1 MRNIFVIMK
10 KELKR
15 FFTDKRLLLTLLLP
29 GLIIFAVY
37 SVMGEVI
44 KSAVIPAEDR
54 VYKVL
59 AVNAPDGLGDKLK
72 TTGLNIELEEAT
84 DEAKTQVKDGVAD
97 IFLEYEED
105 FEEKLSALQKP
116 FVHIWYD
123 GTDTASLTAYQAVYS
138 RIYADSVNI
147 EVNYLVNA
155 DGGVYDLSTEAD
167 TSATFMTMIVP
178 LLLVIML
185 FTGAMAVAT
194 ESIAGE
200 KERGTIATLL
210 ITPVKRSYIALG
222 KIAALSLTA
231 LVSSASSFI
240 GIMASLPKLMSVSGE
255 AEMDFGIYGIATFAE
270 IFLIIVATVILFT
283 VLLSIISALSKS
295 VKEAQQMALP
305 LMLVVMLAGM
315 TTVLGGTNGNLWAY
329 LIPVY
334 NSVQCV
340 AGALSMSASP
350 LNFILT
356 IVSDAAYIALGV
368 FALAKLFNSEKI
380 IFNQ

>member
-1 MRNIFVIMK
+1 MK

-29 GLIIFAVY
+29 GLVIFAVY

-97 IFLEYEED
+97 IFLEYEEN

-155 DGGVYDLSTEAD
+155 DGGKYDLSTEAD
-167 TSATFMTMIVP
+167 MSATFMTTIVP

>member
-315 TTVLGGTNGNLWAY
+315 TTVLGGTNGNMWAY